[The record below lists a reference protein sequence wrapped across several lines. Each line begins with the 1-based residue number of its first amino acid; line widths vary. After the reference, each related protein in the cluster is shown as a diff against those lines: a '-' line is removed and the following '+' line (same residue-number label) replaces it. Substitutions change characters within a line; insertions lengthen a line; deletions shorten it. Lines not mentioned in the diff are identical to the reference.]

1 LVGWACTR
9 RQTLRSTYVY
19 SSEPR
24 RIERRFTR
32 SAFERS
38 EPEHPAAERAR
49 LRKRPERGAAA
60 SAVRVPARRTAVRF
74 AAAVRRLQRS
84 GPALW
89 FAAVAALRF
98 AAGAEPEPLR
108 PERPGPGSVQRG
120 SVRAGPGPLR
130 PWSRP
135 LSAEPV
141 RCQQQ
146 SAERGRSEHSR
157 LRPESVRSAA
167 GLYR

>member
-1 LVGWACTR
+1 D
-9 RQTLRSTYVY
+9 
-19 SSEPR
+19 EPPVHP
-24 RIERRFTR
+24 
-32 SAFERS
+32 APFERA
-38 EPEHPAAERAR
+38 EPEPPAAERAR

-108 PERPGPGSVQRG
+108 SERPGPGSVRTG
-120 SVRAGPGPLR
+120 PVRAGPGPLR
-130 PWSRP
+130 PGSRP
-135 LSAEPV
+135 LRAGPVRCQPVRAEPV
-141 RCQQQ
+141 R
-146 SAERGRSEHSR
+146 SERSR
-157 LRPESVRSAA
+157 L
-167 GLYR
+167 

>member
-1 LVGWACTR
+1 
-9 RQTLRSTYVY
+9 YVY

-38 EPEHPAAERAR
+38 EPEQPAAERAR

-89 FAAVAALRF
+89 FAAVAARRLARIAALRS
-98 AAGAEPEPLR
+98 AACAEPEPRR
-108 PERPGPGSVQRG
+108 PARPGPGSVQT
-120 SVRAGPGPLR
+120 GPGPLR
-130 PWSRP
+130 PGSRP
-135 LSAEPV
+135 LRAGPARCQPVRAEPV
-141 RCQQQ
+141 R
-146 SAERGRSEHSR
+146 SERSR
-157 LRPESVRSAA
+157 L
-167 GLYR
+167 